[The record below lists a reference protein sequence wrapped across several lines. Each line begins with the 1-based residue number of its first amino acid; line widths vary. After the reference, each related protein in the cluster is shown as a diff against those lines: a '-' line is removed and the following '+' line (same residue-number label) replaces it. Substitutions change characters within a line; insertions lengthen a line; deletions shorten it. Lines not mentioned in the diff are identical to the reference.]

1 MREGNSRMTNNRF
14 VFSIIMG
21 LIIGGAVTIVVLY
34 STVETDS
41 AFIASIAIVLAAIFL
56 LGAYVV
62 NTRQTGN

>member
-1 MREGNSRMTNNRF
+1 MTNNRF
-14 VFSIIMG
+14 VFAIMMG

-56 LGAYVV
+56 LGTCVV